1 MEFNFPKVEG
11 TGIAKL
17 IPNVSPECRDIIT
30 KMLIYNSDHRM
41 SAGQAL
47 KLPYFKELREGD
59 KQMQFNDQLP
69 LAHMSGRMRLTNV
82 GADSFS
88 QNSKSVSKISDNAS
102 EGSYNPQ
109 GAKEKKA
116 AHKAKLE

>member
-1 MEFNFPKVEG
+1 
-11 TGIAKL
+11 
-17 IPNVSPECRDIIT
+17 
-30 KMLIYNSDHRM
+30 
-41 SAGQAL
+41 
-47 KLPYFKELREGD
+47 
-59 KQMQFNDQLP
+59 
-69 LAHMSGRMRLTNV
+69 MSGRMRLTNV

-109 GAKEKKA
+109 GDKGKKA